1 MIDYVG
7 TVAREWWN
15 GWFLN
20 GVNELS
26 TKVVWGVIGEWHGEW
41 VRSES
46 FEKGMIIETR
56 FSG

>member
-1 MIDYVG
+1 MEYVG